1 MLRRLLFTIVAVI
14 CCVAASAQG
23 TCVING
29 NIADSKLVDGK
40 KIKKVFLTRTDE
52 QGCTHTVAES
62 KVKKGKYTFEYKLA
76 KDEPVLMYMI
86 TGFGEGQGIE
96 LFIEDGQVTVNTAK
110 ASQPC
115 GTVVGGTPTNDDYSA
130 FKSVLN
136 EGFKA
141 AEEYPCESMK
151 YREAIKRLSHT
162 IRFLIDHNDSP
173 MTPLAIERHLLH
185 LLSPSYADQMLK
197 SVAAS
202 LHNHP
207 YYLSLH
213 NKVLSGSLKVGN
225 IVPDIQLPL
234 LGGEKKQLS
243 DFRGKYVV
251 LNFWANGCGKSAQML
266 DEIQNLYD
274 IVKDNKEQFVIV
286 SFALEND
293 AAAWE
298 SAVNSNNMVRDGWLN
313 ACDCMGADSP
323 AAKLLGVDKAPRII
337 IVEPEG
343 RAVTLD
349 MDVDELIIRVEQI
362 LSGDLYYLDK
372 EE

>member
-29 NIADSKLVDGK
+29 NIADSKLTDGR

-52 QGCTHTVAES
+52 QGRTHTVAES
-62 KVKKGKYTFEYKLA
+62 KVKKGKYTFKRELA
-76 KDEPVLMYMI
+76 QDEPVLMYTV
-86 TGFGEGQGIE
+86 TGFGEGMGIE
-96 LFIEDGQVTVNTAK
+96 VFVEQGEVAVNTASAAK
-110 ASQPC
+110 PC
-115 GTVVGGTPTNDDYSA
+115 ATTVTGTPANDTYSE
-130 FKSVLN
+130 FKKMIGECSD
-136 EGFKA
+136 A
-141 AEEYPCESMK
+141 AGDGADESIK
-151 YREAIKRLSHT
+151 SKEAIKCLSQM

-243 DFRGKYVV
+243 DYRGKYVV
-251 LNFWANGCGKSAQML
+251 LNFWALGCEKSAQML
-266 DEIQNLYD
+266 DEIQSLYD

-286 SFALEND
+286 SFALESD

-298 SAVNSNNMVRDGWLN
+298 SAVNSNNMLRDGWLN

>member
-29 NIADSKLVDGK
+29 NIADNKLTDGR

-52 QGCTHTVAES
+52 QGRTHTVAES
-62 KVKKGKYTFEYKLA
+62 KVKKGKYSFEYKLA
-76 KDEPVLMYMI
+76 KDEPVLMYTV

-96 LFIEDGQVTVNTAK
+96 LFIEEGQVTVNTAK

-115 GTVVGGTPTNDDYSA
+115 GTVVGGTPTNDTYSQY
-130 FKSVLN
+130 KKMIGEVM
-136 EGFKA
+136 GA
-141 AEEYPCESMK
+141 AENSADESIK
-151 YREAIKRLSHT
+151 SKEAIKCLSQM

-173 MTPLAIERHLLH
+173 MTPLAIERYLLH
-185 LLSPSYADQMLK
+185 VLTPAYAGQMLN
-197 SVAAS
+197 SVALS
-202 LHNHP
+202 LQNHP
-207 YYLSLH
+207 YTVSLR

-243 DFRGKYVV
+243 DYRGKYVV
-251 LNFWANGCGKSAQML
+251 LNFWALGCEKSAQML
-266 DEIQNLYD
+266 DEIQSLYD

-286 SFALEND
+286 SFALESD

-298 SAVNSNNMVRDGWLN
+298 SAVNSNNMLRDGWLN